1 MKEVK
6 LPEVGENV
14 TSAVVASVLVQAGEE
29 VAEGQPILE
38 LESDKAV
45 LEVAAPSKGKV
56 QNLRVKT
63 GDEVNVGDVVAEIE
77 EAAGESEEPPV
88 PAKAAA
94 LQETASPAELKAP
107 AQPEKQAQK
116 APAPKPAAEG
126 QVIPASPALRRMARE
141 QGLDLTQ
148 VQGSGPAGRITPQ
161 DLSRPAAPATPA
173 YNLPDLAR
181 FGSVRREAM
190 STIRKATVRNMA
202 RAAQVPLVTN
212 FDRADITRLEA
223 ERKRLAPLAP
233 EVKLTLTAILVK
245 LVAVALRTEP
255 KFNAAI
261 DEVAS
266 EIVYREYVHIGVA
279 VDTENG
285 LLVPVIR
292 EADRKGAF
300 KIAAELADLA
310 ERARERKL
318 KAEEMEGGGF
328 SISNLGGIGGNGFT
342 PLVNP
347 PEVAI
352 LGVSRAEMSPVWNGE
367 SFVPKLM
374 LPLALSY
381 DHRLIDGADAAR
393 FLRRICVLIE
403 DPLRSLLEG

>member
-14 TSAVVASVLVQAGEE
+14 TSAVVANVLVQAGEE
-29 VAEGQPILE
+29 VTEGQPLLE

-63 GDEVNVGDVVAEIE
+63 GDQVNVGDVVAEIE
-77 EAAGESEEPPV
+77 EDAGESEEPAPTGKSEAP
-88 PAKAAA
+88 PAPAEAPQK
-94 LQETASPAELKAP
+94 TASPAEPKP
-107 AQPEKQAQK
+107 KEQAQQ
-116 APAPKPAAEG
+116 APKPAEG
-126 QVIPASPALRRMARE
+126 QVIPASPSLRRMARE
-141 QGLDLTQ
+141 QGLDLNQ

-161 DLSRPAAPATPA
+161 DLSRPATPATPA
-173 YNLPDLAR
+173 YTLPDLAR
-181 FGSVRREAM
+181 FGTVRREAM
-190 STIRKATVRNMA
+190 SGIRKATVRNMA
-202 RAAQVPLVTN
+202 RAAQIPLVTN

-233 EVKLTLTAILVK
+233 EVKLTLTALLVK
-245 LVAVALRTEP
+245 LVAVALRAEP

-261 DEVAS
+261 DEAAS
-266 EIVYREYVHIGVA
+266 EIVYREYIHIGVA

-352 LGVSRAEMSPVWNGE
+352 LGVSRSEMSPVWNGE

-393 FLRRICVLIE
+393 FLRRICLLVE

>member
-14 TSAVVASVLVQAGEE
+14 TSAVVASVLVQAGEDVE
-29 VAEGQPILE
+29 EGQPLLE

-77 EAAGESEEPPV
+77 EAAAESDEPAPAGESEA
-88 PAKAAA
+88 PAAPAEA
-94 LQETASPAELKAP
+94 PETASPAEPKP
-107 AQPEKQAQK
+107 KQQPQQ
-116 APAPKPAAEG
+116 APKPAPEG
-126 QVIPASPALRRMARE
+126 QLIPASPSLRRMARE
-141 QGLDLTQ
+141 QGLDLSQ
-148 VQGSGPAGRITPQ
+148 VQGSGPAGRITSQ
-161 DLSRPAAPATPA
+161 DLSRPAAAATPA
-173 YNLPDLAR
+173 YTLPDLAR
-181 FGSVRREAM
+181 FGTVRREAM
-190 STIRKATVRNMA
+190 SGVRKATVRNMA
-202 RAAQVPLVTN
+202 RAAQVPLVTH

-233 EVKLTLTAILVK
+233 DVKLTLTALLVK
-245 LVAVALRTEP
+245 LVAVALRAEP

-261 DEVAS
+261 DEAAS
-266 EIVYREYVHIGVA
+266 EIVYREYIHIGVA

-352 LGVSRAEMSPVWNGE
+352 LGVSRSEMSPVWNGE

-393 FLRRICVLIE
+393 FLRRICLLVE

>member
-29 VAEGQPILE
+29 VEEGQPLLE

-45 LEVAAPSKGKV
+45 LEVTAPSKGKV
-56 QNLRVKT
+56 HSVRVKS
-63 GDEVNVGDVVAEIE
+63 GDQVNVGDVVAEIE
-77 EAAGESEEPPV
+77 EGSVPLEAEPGE
-88 PAKAAA
+88 
-94 LQETASPAELKAP
+94 ETVSPAEPRAII
-107 AQPEKQAQK
+107 QETS
-116 APAPKPAAEG
+116 APKPTSEG

-148 VQGSGPAGRITPQ
+148 IQGSGLAGRITPQ
-161 DLSRPAAPATPA
+161 DLARPAVPGYAP
-173 YNLPDLAR
+173 PDLAR
-181 FGSVRREAM
+181 FGAVRREPM
-190 STIRKATVRNMA
+190 SGIRKATVRNMA
-202 RAAQVPLVTN
+202 RAGQVPLVTH
-212 FDRADITRLEA
+212 FDRADITGLEA
-223 ERKRLAPLAP
+223 ERKRLGSLAP
-233 EVKLTLTAILVK
+233 EVKLTLTALLVK
-245 LVAVALRTEP
+245 LVAVALRAEP

-261 DEVAS
+261 DEQSS

-292 EADRKGAF
+292 DADRKGAF
-300 KIAAELADLA
+300 KIAAELAELA

-318 KAEEMEGGGF
+318 KPEEMEGSGF

-393 FLRRICVLIE
+393 FLRRICLLIE

>member
-14 TSAVVASVLVQAGEE
+14 TSAVVASVLVHAGEE
-29 VAEGQPILE
+29 VAEGQPLLE

-77 EAAGESEEPPV
+77 EDAGESEASAA
-88 PAKAAA
+88 PAEAP
-94 LQETASPAELKAP
+94 QETASPAEPKP
-107 AQPEKQAQK
+107 KEQIQQ
-116 APAPKPAAEG
+116 APKPAVEG
-126 QVIPASPALRRMARE
+126 QVIPASPSLRRLARE
-141 QGLDLTQ
+141 QGLDLSQ
-148 VQGSGPAGRITPQ
+148 VQGSGPAGRITSQ
-161 DLSRPAAPATPA
+161 DLSRPAAPAMPA
-173 YNLPDLAR
+173 YTLPDLAR
-181 FGSVRREAM
+181 FGTVRREAM
-190 STIRKATVRNMA
+190 SGIRKATVRNMA
-202 RAAQVPLVTN
+202 RAAQVPLVTH

-233 EVKLTLTAILVK
+233 DVKLTLTALLVK
-245 LVAVALRTEP
+245 LVAVALRAEP

-261 DEVAS
+261 DEAAS
-266 EIVYREYVHIGVA
+266 EIVYREYIHIGVA

-352 LGVSRAEMSPVWNGE
+352 LGVSRSEMSPVWNGE

-393 FLRRICVLIE
+393 FLRRVCLLIE